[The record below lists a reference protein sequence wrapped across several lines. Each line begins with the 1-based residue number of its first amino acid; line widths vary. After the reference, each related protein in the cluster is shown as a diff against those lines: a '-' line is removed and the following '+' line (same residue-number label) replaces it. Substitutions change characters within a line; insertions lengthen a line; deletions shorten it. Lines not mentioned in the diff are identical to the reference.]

1 VQSLDLSPQADK
13 LEHAIHASFL
23 AGFRLAMLIAAGLA
37 VASAV
42 AATLIMKG
50 KDRTTKAERTSQPE
64 GKTAPA

>member
-23 AGFRLAMLIAAGLA
+23 AGFRLAMFIAAGLA

-42 AATLIMKG
+42 AAVIMEGKG
-50 KDRTTKAERTSQPE
+50 RTAKAERMSQPE